1 MTRPVSLAVIVIARN
16 EERTIESCLRSCI
29 EALRLARE
37 KGLISSSKI
46 VLVDSASTDRTRG
59 IAVSL
64 SVEVFAI
71 PSNWPLSAAAG
82 RFVGVRHTQS
92 EALLFVDGDYVLEPA
107 WLCVGLVELA
117 RPSVAGVCGVDREA
131 LDGRSAISRYVL
143 EMTHRSVPESEL
155 VDTEAIPVG
164 LYWRDWVERAGGIQP
179 FLRGAEDR
187 DLGIRVRALGGR
199 MVKTHAMM
207 GTHHWAPGEELNLTE
222 YFRSVAKWS
231 YGEGQAARFASGE
244 PRVQR
249 VYFSRYLHA
258 RHLLQLE
265 EGLILC
271 GWAIGVVSCFL
282 LGELALAAL
291 LLGLATAG
299 IALSTKARRER
310 ITDALFRLH
319 AIPYAVIRLGSFGL
333 GFLDRPATA
342 NEYPK
347 DPPSRTT

>member
-1 MTRPVSLAVIVIARN
+1 LLPVVVLSLHA
-16 EERTIESCLRSCI
+16 
-29 EALRLARE
+29 
-37 KGLISSSKI
+37 
-46 VLVDSASTDRTRG
+46 D
-59 IAVSL
+59 
-64 SVEVFAI
+64 
-71 PSNWPLSAAAG
+71 WHLSAAAG
-82 RFVGVRHTQS
+82 RFVGVRNTRS
-92 EALLFVDGDYVLEPA
+92 EVLLFVDGDYVMDPRWLSIGLTVLQEP
-107 WLCVGLVELA
+107 GI
-117 RPSVAGVCGVDREA
+117 AGVCGVDRES
-131 LDGRSAISRYVL
+131 LQGKTAISRYIL
-143 EMTHRSVPESEL
+143 EQTARSIPGSDLSET
-155 VDTEAIPVG
+155 DTIAVG
-164 LYWRDWVERAGGIQP
+164 LYWREWVDKAGGIQP
-179 FLRGAEDR
+179 FLQGAEDR
-187 DLGIRVRALGGR
+187 DLGIRVKALGGR
-199 MVKTHAMM
+199 IVKTRAVM